1 VKETWLIINGKLWR
15 TADDVTVLS
24 RVHRKDEC
32 IGEHCVMHNP
42 SEHGMS
48 DWPMHYREDRAIFER
63 TCPHGIGH
71 PDPDQREAWKELLPP
86 LDAAAQ
92 QIHACD
98 GCCRER

>member
-1 VKETWLIINGKLWR
+1 VKERWIIVDGQ
-15 TADDVTVLS
+15 LS
-24 RVHRKDEC
+24 RIPDRATMLAGVHPRGEC
-32 IGEHCVMHNP
+32 IGKHCVIHNP
-42 SEHGMS
+42 SDHHMS
-48 DWPMHYREDRAIFER
+48 HLPLHWRDDRGIFER
-63 TCPHGIGH
+63 ICQHGIGH